1 MKESW
6 KFDVNEHLENLK
18 KTNERMGKL
27 KSLLKEYNNIITC
40 WDTLIEPRV
49 TLDNLT
55 SWWWCFNL
63 EWHLVLISKEYWFID
78 WLCDSGRID
87 IGKSEKH
94 YYWLSLA
101 EELVMRLSIS
111 ENPISDLIYYLK

>member
-1 MKESW
+1 MKENW

-40 WDTLIEPRV
+40 WDAQIEPRV
-49 TLDNLT
+49 TLDNWW

-78 WLCDSGRID
+78 WLCDSGKID
-87 IGKSEKH
+87 IGKSEKY

-111 ENPISDLIYYLK
+111 ENPISDLISYLK